1 MEEIIRAINNAMDVE
16 KKVEAFFI
24 LPDDEKQTLL
34 EKIQGIRT
42 ETLGIFLNAI
52 YPEEKNK
59 KIQKLIR
66 KLLFKLKSSGI
77 KVEEPKNIGEPVLK
91 KIKEV
96 YEQRGFVSN
105 YDHTHTRLVVAG
117 FEIKK
122 NNYIYLNAEIHF
134 TEGLVELM
142 SAPVDK
148 KGFEGILKAYR
159 NDTKHTMVIE
169 EISPAYAV
177 YLIEEASRQSGRFS
191 DEIKSLKSFAA
202 GIVDGIHKP
211 EEIYKLPIPD
221 TSKTIST
228 ETVFN
233 HVIFEPFFITWGS
246 IEEDTKIYNST
257 GSDTIVLPQHM
268 AEERK
273 REFLKALIERY
284 DMKSVLPSLKRMME
298 DYAYL
303 FYSMKEFSFYKG
315 LMEYLKNENAPGEA
329 LSYFLK
335 KSLETGREKPQ
346 EKQPDGGLIVNPY
359 G

>member
-16 KKVEAFFI
+16 KKVEAFFV
-24 LPDDEKQTLL
+24 LPDDEKQALL
-34 EKIQGIRT
+34 EKLQGTRT

-59 KIQKLIR
+59 KILKLIR
-66 KLLFKLKSSGI
+66 KLLFRLKSSGV
-77 KVEEPKNIGEPVLK
+77 KVEEPKSIGEPVLK

-134 TEGLVELM
+134 TEGLVELI

-159 NDTKHTMVIE
+159 DDTKLFMVFE

-177 YLIEEASRQSGRFS
+177 YLIEEASRKSGKFR
-191 DEIKSLKSFAA
+191 DEMKSLKAFAT

-211 EEIYKLPIPD
+211 EEIYTLPVPD
-221 TSKTIST
+221 TGEAISW
-228 ETVFN
+228 EAIFN

-246 IEEDTKIYNST
+246 IEEDTRAYKST
-257 GSDTIVLPQHM
+257 GNGAIVLPQHM
-268 AEERK
+268 VEEKK
-273 REFLKALIERY
+273 RELLKTLIERY

-303 FYSMKEFSFYKG
+303 FYSMKEFSYYKG
-315 LMEYLKNENAPGEA
+315 LVEYLKNKSAPDEA
-329 LSYFLK
+329 LSYFLT
-335 KSLETGREKPQ
+335 KSLETGKEKPP
-346 EKQPDGGLIVNPY
+346 EKQQDGGLIVNPY

>member
-1 MEEIIRAINNAMDVE
+1 MEEIVGAISNAMDVE
-16 KKVEAFFI
+16 KKVEAFFV
-24 LPDDEKQTLL
+24 LPDDEKQALL
-34 EKIQGIRT
+34 EELQGTRT

-66 KLLFKLKSSGI
+66 KLLFKLKSAGI
-77 KVEEPKNIGEPVLK
+77 KVEEPKSIGEPVLK

-134 TEGLVELM
+134 TEGLMELM

-177 YLIEEASRQSGRFS
+177 YLIEEASRKSGRFS
-191 DEIKSLKSFAA
+191 DEIKSLKSFVA

-211 EEIYKLPIPD
+211 EEIYKLPVHD
-221 TSKTIST
+221 SGEAISS
-228 ETVFN
+228 EAIFN

-246 IEEDTKIYNST
+246 MGEDAITYNST
-257 GSDTIVLPQHM
+257 GGGTIVLPQHM
-268 AEERK
+268 VEEK
-273 REFLKALIERY
+273 KKEFLKTLIERY
-284 DMKSVLPSLKRMME
+284 DMKSALPSLKRMME

-303 FYSMKEFSFYKG
+303 FYCMKEFSYYKG
-315 LMEYLKNENAPGEA
+315 LMEYLKNENAPSEA

-335 KSLETGREKPQ
+335 KSLETGKEKPQ
-346 EKQPDGGLIVNPY
+346 EKQQDGGLIVNPY

>member
-16 KKVEAFFI
+16 KKVESFFV
-24 LPDDEKQTLL
+24 LPDDEKQALL
-34 EKIQGIRT
+34 EKLQGTRT

-59 KIQKLIR
+59 KIQKQIR
-66 KLLFKLKSSGI
+66 KLLFRLKSSGI
-77 KVEEPKNIGEPVLK
+77 KVEEPRVTGEPVIR

-96 YEQRGFVSN
+96 YEHRCFMSN
-105 YDHTHTRLVVAG
+105 YDHAHTRLVVAG

-122 NNYIYLNAEIHF
+122 NNYVFLNAEIHF

-142 SAPVDK
+142 SAPVDR

-159 NDTKHTMVIE
+159 DDTKQPMVLE

-177 YLIEEASRQSGRFS
+177 YILEEASRQSGKYR
-191 DEIKSLKSFAA
+191 DEIKPLKSFAA

-211 EEIYKLPIPD
+211 EEIYTLPVSD
-221 TSKTIST
+221 AGEATSPETI
-228 ETVFN
+228 FN

-246 IEEDTKIYNST
+246 MEEDARTYNSS
-257 GSDTIVLPQHM
+257 GSGAIVLPQHM
-268 AEERK
+268 VEEK
-273 REFLKALIERY
+273 KSEFLKTLIDRY
-284 DMKSVLPSLKRMME
+284 DMKSALPSLKRMME

-303 FYSMKEFSFYKG
+303 FYCMKEFSYYKG
-315 LMEYLKNENAPGEA
+315 LMEYLKNENAPGGA

-335 KSLETGREKPQ
+335 KSLETGKEKPQ
-346 EKQPDGGLIVNPY
+346 EKQQNGGLIVNPY